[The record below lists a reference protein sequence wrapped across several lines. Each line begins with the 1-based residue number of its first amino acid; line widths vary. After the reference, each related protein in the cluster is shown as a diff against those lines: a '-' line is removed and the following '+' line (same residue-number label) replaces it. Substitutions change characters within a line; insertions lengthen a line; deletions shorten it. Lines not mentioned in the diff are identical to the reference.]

1 MVNLCLLP
9 DLPGSTVR
17 VNLSASEIRR
27 LADRIIAN
35 SKMVHDRV
43 ASVPLDKVLTS
54 SQLLLH
60 F

>member
-1 MVNLCLLP
+1 M
-9 DLPGSTVR
+9 GSSVR

-35 SKMVHDRV
+35 SKVVHDRV

-54 SQLLLH
+54 SQLCCTCLISNTID
-60 F
+60 